1 MNQRKRQ
8 VLDSALQLFIEKGFH
23 ETSIQDILDKALISK
38 GTFYNYFSSK
48 VECFKSIMEQTRY
61 EASLLRHEMLL
72 NQDITDENLLLEQIL
87 VLMQINKKQ
96 NLVSLFENIF
106 QSNDKE
112 PRHLLERY
120 RLLEIEWVS
129 NRFTDIFG
137 EEVRPYSLEL
147 AILYFAMVHHLT
159 YSHRLF
165 YSEMIDQKK
174 ILRIALR
181 NVKAIY
187 PIHMNPAVRQAAQ
200 EELGDCDRIHI
211 IEPLDVLDFHNF
223 LARCYMILTDS
234 GGVQEEAPSLGKPV
248 LVMRDTTERPE
259 GVEAGTLRLVG
270 TDEETIYQNFK
281 ELLLNKETY
290 DKMSKASN
298 PYGDG
303 FASKRIADILE
314 KNS

>member
-112 PRHLLERY
+112 LRRLLERY

-129 NRFTDIFG
+129 NRFIDIFG
-137 EEVRPYSLEL
+137 EEVRPYSLEI

-159 YSHRLF
+159 YSLRLF
-165 YSEMIDQKK
+165 YSEITDQKK
-174 ILRIALR
+174 ILQIALR

-187 PIHMNPAVRQAAQ
+187 PIMLENGEILITQDALQLV
-200 EELGDCDRIHI
+200 EEKKIYQSITKSDL
-211 IEPLDVLDFHNF
+211 IEKVQGFLDQLKLD
-223 LARCYMILTDS
+223 TDNEV
-234 GGVQEEAPSLGKPV
+234 GVQF
-248 LVMRDTTERPE
+248 TESILDELHRNE
-259 GVEAGTLRLVG
+259 LRLAVI
-270 TDEETIYQNFK
+270 ETLLKPFREAFTNTPHAGENV
-281 ELLLNKETY
+281 ELANLLWYFIKN
-290 DKMSKASN
+290 
-298 PYGDG
+298 GDQ
-303 FASKRIADILE
+303 K
-314 KNS
+314 